1 MKTRLLAFV
10 VAFMMVMSIASVAF
24 AEQSKKVTVHYNG
37 NGSGATV
44 SVSDA
49 SYSPY
54 GYTSSDR
61 NAKIDFTLAAA
72 NGASRSGYV
81 LTGWRIG
88 SSGSGTVYAPGTPIT
103 GYSISRSSSSA
114 NWSTINVYA
123 QWAAIDTTASVLFY
137 NNSSSGS
144 NYTGGGGT
152 SSVTP
157 GSGTSASVSVT
168 MKSTPTAGTGV
179 PSGHTSFAGFNVY
192 VGSKTGTLVASNVA
206 AGSIISVP
214 LSRNSVSDNWPDIYV
229 VGQWQKPTYI
239 GEWMSHVDIR
249 VPASV
254 RVVTKLD
261 GEVTSDVTYSATVL
275 SATGTINGTTLNF
288 PSSPNSSN
296 EFRDNI
302 SFRHYLTNVVN
313 LTVTL
318 RVNLGGGET
327 RTITAPLSYTGAA
340 LQAAVDECPGSG
352 SSKGYDIII
361 AVEDISEAFTHEVKF
376 LTTTGGTLSGTTTFS
391 GILHDTAWSAAVTEP
406 GKNPGNGYVFDGWY
420 DEQDNKVTSFP
431 AKVTEDRTFT
441 AKWTALADVTQKY
454 YSVTY
459 KIDLN
464 LDGDFNDAGEI
475 VNAYVDVTTMPA
487 TVAADASKQ
496 GYTFAGWFKQ
506 GTTTKLTALVA
517 GNYDLNSGRTVVIP
531 AGPGTA
537 KITKEYYEITLTG
550 TLTKKTSQKTVYSVF
565 YSGEHEGATFWPA
578 SVNNATTPPT
588 IAGPGTKIGY
598 TFSGWNPSSLDWSA
612 DYVVVATDAEIYEA
626 ASDTFLTVTRK
637 TITVTGSFTKA
648 QETVNTYY
656 TVIYKIDLN
665 GDSDYA
671 DAGETVTAYNE
682 VTAMPTTVAGAPAGI
697 PDGFEFGGWSKTAPL
712 MLADYTKVYDEIT
725 TPSTQPEV
733 GDVRTVKYELV
744 ILGTISE
751 NAHETQT
758 YYNLQYQ
765 ITGSYTHPDGSA
777 LTPANVPS
785 DQLNVA
791 ETAPTVSSMLPTMNG
806 HTFSGWSTLNWGTPV
821 HTTDYNPSTNAFID
835 IYTYTATVQGSFSA
849 NTVIENKYY
858 SLSYS
863 IEGTYKSAAGATL
876 VPTWPDDVTNRPDSK
891 PSLEAGK
898 HLDGH
903 TFAGWKQNGSAVT
916 DSTIDFAQVGSTTY
930 ELNANNQYVATSY
943 YAADV
948 VGAYTYNGVDEKSLY
963 NLTYTGDSDLADAG
977 TWPAN
982 VSNSSNAPTLAAP
995 LTKQGYDFIGWKQGD
1010 NVVTSVTWAVVS
1022 TSYRLNDDNKY
1033 EKTTTYSA
1041 TVNGVFEKHGSVNEY
1056 IYIVDYT
1063 VTGGE
1068 TSYDNLD
1075 VNVTNPATPPAIAAD
1090 LNESGKVFSG
1100 WTPASLNW
1108 GGVTAVVVTDAR
1120 YENGKWV
1127 NTHTKTINV
1136 SGSFGTIEHVNVYE
1150 LTFTGPAGAT
1160 LPGMKSSIG
1169 SAPAIGSEE
1178 ASLSGHRFNGWNPA
1192 SVSAGDYVENESRKM
1207 TSPDGLIIT
1216 HYFEA
1221 STVAQFVQTE
1231 SIESYTLTY
1240 VLTSNIEGQPAAPTP
1255 VERFAAFQP
1264 DQSNMPSTFGDY
1276 YFSGWSAASW
1286 VQNGEPV
1293 TETVDG
1299 VEITTTYFV
1308 ATVMGEY
1315 TNIPIVEGDKTL
1327 YNLIYEGYVSGVL
1340 FWPADVQ
1347 NSLTPPTL
1355 AGAPYLAGYTF
1366 SGWTPG
1372 TLNWASADIGYIYE
1386 PGEIE
1391 GHPVRVKILTMT
1403 VRVRANFVQDETPG
1417 EPEDPEI
1424 PLGSPQTG
1432 SVEMIGFGFA
1442 FVALGAA
1449 VMTATVIR
1457 RRRNNADGE

>member
-24 AEQSKKVTVHYNG
+24 AARSETSTDVYYYARSND
-37 NGSGATV
+37 S
-44 SVSDA
+44 
-49 SYSPY
+49 SPY
-54 GYTSSDR
+54 RTDV
-61 NAKIDFTLAAA
+61 I
-72 NGASRSGYV
+72 
-81 LTGWRIG
+81 TGIPD
-88 SSGSGTVYAPGTPIT
+88 SGTSRDITITMPAAPT
-103 GYSISRSSSSA
+103 R
-114 NWSTINVYA
+114 
-123 QWAAIDTTASVLFY
+123 
-137 NNSSSGS
+137 S
-144 NYTGGGGT
+144 NYTFAGFNLYLDSKSGT
-152 SSVTP
+152 LLASYVQAGASVTVQITR
-157 GSGTSASVSVT
+157 SGTNSNWRAVYAVAQWVQTSQLDTSASVGFYNNADSGSTYQTGSVSLSGTATSQSVT
-168 MKSTPTAGTGV
+168 VNMPATA
-179 PSGHTSFAGFNVY
+179 PIRSGYAFTGFNVY
-192 VGSKTGTLVASNVA
+192 TGSKNGTLVQSSVQAGGSAVFTLTRSN
-206 AGSIISVP
+206 ISQ
-214 LSRNSVSDNWPDIYV
+214 SWPDIYV
-229 VGQWQKPTYI
+229 VGQWTRTYE
-239 GEWMSHVDIR
+239 GDMMSHVDIR

-261 GEVTSDVTYSATVL
+261 GVVTSDVTYSATVI
-275 SATGTINGTTLNF
+275 SATGKVNGTTLGF

-296 EFRDNI
+296 EFRANL
-302 SFRHYLTNVVN
+302 SFRHYSTNVVD

-318 RVNLGGGET
+318 RVTIDGQT
-327 RTITAPLSYTGAA
+327 QTITAPLSYTGAA
-340 LQAAVDECPGSG
+340 LLAAIEECPGSG

-361 AVEDISEAFTHEVKF
+361 ATEDISEAFTHEVKF

-406 GKNPGNGYVFDGWY
+406 GKNPSNGYVFDGWY
-420 DEQDNKVTSFP
+420 DEQNNKVTSFP

-464 LDGDFNDAGEI
+464 LDGDFNDAGET
-475 VNAYVDVTTMPA
+475 VNAYVDVTTRPA

-517 GNYDLNSGRTVVIP
+517 GNYDLNSSRTVVIP

-565 YSGEHEGATFWPA
+565 YSGEHEGATFWPV

-612 DYVVVATDAEIYEA
+612 DYVVVTTDAEIYES

-648 QETVNTYY
+648 QEIVNTYY
-656 TVIYKIDLN
+656 TVIYKIDLD
-665 GDSDYA
+665 GDGTFA
-671 DAGETVTAYNE
+671 DAGETFILDGQNE
-682 VTAMPTTVAGAPAGI
+682 STTMPDTVSGAPAGV
-697 PDGFEFGGWSKTAPL
+697 PQGFKFNGWSKSAPL
-712 MLADYTKVYDEIT
+712 VFADYTKVYDEIT

-758 YYNLQYQ
+758 FYNLQYQ

-777 LTPANVPS
+777 LTPANVPG

-791 ETAPTVSSMLPTMNG
+791 ETAPTVSGTLPTMNG
-806 HTFSGWSTLNWGTPV
+806 HTFSGWSALNWGTAV
-821 HTTDYNPSTNAFID
+821 HTTGYNPSTNAIID

-863 IEGTYKSAAGATL
+863 IDGTYYHADGTTL
-876 VPTWPDDVTNRPDSK
+876 SPTKPANVTDQLNSK
-891 PSLEAGK
+891 PSLAAG
-898 HLDGH
+898 HALDGH
-903 TFAGWKQNGSAVT
+903 SFAGWKQNGSAVT

-930 ELNANNQYVATSY
+930 VLNDDNQYEATSY
-943 YAADV
+943 YAAAV
-948 VGAYTYNGVDEKSLY
+948 VGSYTSNGLEEKSLY
-963 NLTYTGDSDLADAG
+963 NLTYTGSSDLADAG

-982 VSNSSNAPTLAAP
+982 VSDASSAPSLTTLTPAK
-995 LTKQGYDFIGWKQGD
+995 LGYTFGGWKQGGST
-1010 NVVTSVTWAVVS
+1010 VTNIDWGTGSVDYT
-1022 TSYRLNDDNKY
+1022 LNSANKY
-1033 EKTTTYSA
+1033 VKTTTYSA
-1041 TVNGVFEKHGSVNEY
+1041 TVNGVLTKNGSVNEY

-1075 VNVTNPATPPAIAAD
+1075 VNVTNPATPPVIAAD

-1192 SVSAGDYVENESRKM
+1192 SVSESDYVENTGRLT
-1207 TSPDGLIIT
+1207 TSTDGLTVT

-1221 STVAQFVQTE
+1221 STEAQFVQTGTAE
-1231 SIESYTLTY
+1231 HYTLHY
-1240 VLTSNIEGQPAAPTP
+1240 NITGTILPESGIPGPSTGSSPIAPN
-1255 VERFAAFQP
+1255 
-1264 DQSNMPSTFGDY
+1264 QSNVPATILDGTY
-1276 YFSGWSAASW
+1276 YFSGWSAPSW
-1286 VQNGEPV
+1286 GNPV
-1293 TETVDG
+1293 RTETETVNG
-1299 VEITTTYFV
+1299 VEITTSYYE
-1308 ATVMGEY
+1308 ATVTGEY
-1315 TNIPIVEGDKTL
+1315 TNIPTIGEKTL
-1327 YNLIYEGYVSGVL
+1327 YSLIYEGYVSGAL
-1340 FWPADVQ
+1340 FWPADVI
-1347 NSLTPPTL
+1347 NSETPPTL

-1366 SGWTPG
+1366 NGWTPG
-1372 TLNWASADIGYIYE
+1372 ALNWQLATVSTDRQLME
-1386 PGEIE
+1386 GEN
-1391 GHPVRVKILTMT
+1391 GPYYLTVYTMT